1 MKKPRMTFNKGA
13 IPFVLKAFDCEL
25 DGEGYI
31 INSLTKEKVL
41 SSEGVELTRDNFGG
55 IVKSS
60 KTGEPLFIE
69 KGLYSAI
76 MIAEK
81 MY

>member
-25 DGEGYI
+25 DNDGFI
-31 INSLTKEKVL
+31 ISSLTKEKIL
-41 SSEGVELTRDNFGG
+41 SPEGDELTKDNFGG

-60 KTGEPLFIE
+60 KTGEPLFI
-69 KGLYSAI
+69 KKDLYSAI
-76 MIAEK
+76 MIAENR
-81 MY
+81 Y